1 MWTPLLTLW
10 PSGEAGGLETV
21 RLAEV
26 NHLQIVLPNSGN
38 DRLVGPNSLGMTTG
52 GNMLLCAIRSSGGE
66 SRSYRVERI

>member
-38 DRLVGPNSLGMTTG
+38 DRLVGSNSLGMTTG
-52 GNMLLCAIRSSGGE
+52 RNMLLCAIRSSGGE
-66 SRSYRVERI
+66 S